1 MFCSTPHCREALSL
15 RSCER
20 RRMDTLS
27 ALVQGVLVAASPLN
41 LLYGFA
47 GVLLGTMVGVLPGL
61 GPAGAIALLLPLAL
75 HAPPLAYLIM
85 LFGIT
90 YGAQYGGSTTSI
102 LVNIPGEASPVLPC
116 LDGYAMAR
124 QGRAGPALGIAA
136 FGSFIGGT
144 LAILGVAFLAPALAE
159 LGLHFGP
166 PEYAALMLFGLTALV
181 YLAHGPM
188 DKALLMALSG
198 SLLASVGLDPVTGT
212 PRFTFDILI
221 LRDGIG
227 LTPVVIGLF
236 GVSEVLLNLE
246 AKTGEVFHHKVRGL
260 LPTAHDWH
268 ESAGPIARG
277 TLLGFVIGAIPGLNV
292 VIATFASYALEKK
305 LSKHPEKFGTGAIE
319 GVAGPE
325 TANNAASCSGWIPLL
340 SLGLPTGSVTSLIF
354 GALMIH
360 GLAPGPL
367 FIKNAPEVFWG
378 LLGSMYIGNVMLLV
392 LNLPLIGLWIKV
404 LGVRYHFLFQLIILF
419 SMIGAYT
426 VSGNLGDMII
436 AIIFGMIGYWMK
448 KFAYEPAPLVLG
460 LVIGSLLETAIRR
473 SMIMSRGSLAIFF
486 SRPIATVFIGLA
498 LLMLLSPL
506 LTRRHL
512 GHEIIEKLEE
522 N

>member
-1 MFCSTPHCREALSL
+1 
-15 RSCER
+15 
-20 RRMDTLS
+20 MDTLS
-27 ALVQGVLVAASPLN
+27 LLIQGVLTAASPEN
-41 LLYGFA
+41 LFYGFA
-47 GVLLGTMVGVLPGL
+47 GVLLGTLVGVLPGL

-75 HAPPLAYLIM
+75 HAPPLAYMIM

-102 LVNIPGEASPVLPC
+102 LVNIPGEASSVITC

-136 FGSFIGGT
+136 FGSFIGGIVALVG
-144 LAILGVAFLAPALAE
+144 LAYLAPALAE
-159 LGLHFGP
+159 FGLHFGP

-188 DKALLMALSG
+188 DKALLMALFG
-198 SLLASVGLDPVTGT
+198 ALLAGVGLDPVTGA
-212 PRFTFDILI
+212 PRFTFNFLV

-236 GVSEVLLNLE
+236 GVAEVLLNLD
-246 AKTGEVFHHKVRGL
+246 AKAGEVFQNRVRGL
-260 LPTAHDWH
+260 LPTAQDWK
-268 ESAGPIARG
+268 ESAAPIARG
-277 TLLGFVIGAIPGLNV
+277 SLVGFLVGAIPGLNV

-305 LSKHPEKFGTGAIE
+305 LSNHPEKFGHGTIA

-354 GALMIH
+354 GALMLH

-367 FIKNAPEVFWG
+367 FIQNSPQLFWG
-378 LLGSMYIGNVMLLV
+378 ILGSMVLGNAMLLI
-392 LNLPLIGLWIKV
+392 LNLPLIGLWIRV
-404 LGVRYHFLFQLIILF
+404 LRLPYFYLFPMIILF
-419 SMIGAYT
+419 SIIGAYT
-426 VSGNLGDMII
+426 VSANIGDVVIVI
-436 AIIFGMIGYWMK
+436 LFGLVGYLMK

-460 LVIGSLLETAIRR
+460 LVIGPLLETAIRR
-473 SMIMSRGSLAIFF
+473 SLIMSRGSAAIFF
-486 SRPIATVFIGLA
+486 NRPIAAVFMA
-498 LLMLLSPL
+498 LSLVMLLTPL
-506 LTRRHL
+506 LARRRV
-512 GHEIIEKLEE
+512 GHEIIEKLDES
-522 N
+522 

>member
-1 MFCSTPHCREALSL
+1 MLT
-15 RSCER
+15 
-20 RRMDTLS
+20 
-27 ALVQGVLVAASPLN
+27 AAAPEN

-47 GVLLGTMVGVLPGL
+47 GVLLGTLVGVLPGL

-75 HAPPLAYLIM
+75 HAPPLAYMIM

-102 LVNIPGEASPVLPC
+102 LVNIPGEASSVITC

-136 FGSFIGGT
+136 FGSFIGGMIALVG
-144 LAILGVAFLAPALAE
+144 LAYLAPALAE

-181 YLAHGPM
+181 YLAHGAM
-188 DKALLMALSG
+188 DKALLMALFG
-198 SLLASVGLDPVTGT
+198 VLLASVGLDPVSGAA
-212 PRFTFDILI
+212 RFTFNFLV

-236 GVSEVLLNLE
+236 GVSEVLLNLD
-246 AKTGEVFHHKVRGL
+246 AKASEVFQSKVRGL
-260 LPTAHDWH
+260 LPTAQDWR
-268 ESAGPIARG
+268 ESAAPIARG
-277 TLLGFVIGAIPGLNV
+277 SLLGFFIGAIPGLNV

-305 LSKHPEKFGTGAIE
+305 LSTTPEQFGKGAIA

-367 FIKNAPEVFWG
+367 FIQSSPQVFWG
-378 LLGSMYIGNVMLLV
+378 LLGSMIIGNAILLI
-392 LNLPLIGLWIKV
+392 LNLPLIGLWIRI
-404 LGVRYHFLFQLIILF
+404 LRLPYFYLFPLIVLF
-419 SMIGAYT
+419 SIIGAYT
-426 VSGNLGDMII
+426 VSGNIGDIFITIVFGLLG
-436 AIIFGMIGYWMK
+436 YLMK
-448 KFAYEPAPLVLG
+448 KFAYEPAPMVLG
-460 LVIGSLLETAIRR
+460 LVIGPLLESAIRR
-473 SMIMSRGSLAIFF
+473 SLIMSHGSAMIFF
-486 SRPIATVFIGLA
+486 TRPIAATFLALA

-506 LTRRHL
+506 LLRRRL
-512 GHEIIEKLEE
+512 GREIIEKLEE
-522 N
+522 S

>member
-1 MFCSTPHCREALSL
+1 M
-15 RSCER
+15 
-20 RRMDTLS
+20 
-27 ALVQGVLVAASPLN
+27 
-41 LLYGFA
+41 YGFA
-47 GVLLGTMVGVLPGL
+47 GVLLGTLVGVLPGL

-102 LVNIPGEASPVLPC
+102 LVNIPGEASSVITC

-144 LAILGVAFLAPALAE
+144 LSIFGLAFLAPALAE

-188 DKALLMALSG
+188 DKALLMALFG
-198 SLLASVGLDPVTGT
+198 SLLASVGLDPLTGT
-212 PRFTFDILI
+212 PRFTFDVLV
-221 LRDGIG
+221 LRDGVG

-236 GVSEVLLNLE
+236 GVAEVLLNLE
-246 AKTGEVFHHKVRGL
+246 AKAGEVFQNRVRGL
-260 LPTAHDWH
+260 LPTKQDWRD
-268 ESAGPIARG
+268 STAPIARG
-277 TLLGFVIGAIPGLNV
+277 TLLGFLIGAIPGLNV
-292 VIATFASYALEKK
+292 VIATFASYAIEKK
-305 LSKHPEKFGTGAIE
+305 LSKHPEKFGKGAIE

-367 FIKNAPEVFWG
+367 FIKNSPEVFWG
-378 LLGSMYIGNVMLLV
+378 LLGSMYIGNIMLLI
-392 LNLPLIGLWIKV
+392 LNLPLIGLWIRV
-404 LGVRYHFLFQLIILF
+404 LRLPYFFLFPLIILF
-419 SMIGAYT
+419 SIIGAHT
-426 VSGNLGDMII
+426 VSGNVGDVII
-436 AIIFGMIGYWMK
+436 MIIFGLVGFLMR
-448 KFAYEPAPLVLG
+448 KFSYEPAPMVLG
-460 LVIGSLLETAIRR
+460 LVIGPLLETAIRR
-473 SMIMSRGSLAIFF
+473 SLIMSRGSFMVFLN
-486 SRPIATVFIGLA
+486 RPIAATFMALA
-498 LLMLLSPL
+498 LFMLLSPL
-506 LTRRHL
+506 LTRRRL

-522 N
+522 NE

>member
-1 MFCSTPHCREALSL
+1 
-15 RSCER
+15 
-20 RRMDTLS
+20 MDTLS
-27 ALVQGVLVAASPLN
+27 ALAQGVLVAASPLN

-102 LVNIPGEASPVLPC
+102 LVNIPGEASSVITC

-221 LRDGIG
+221 LRDGVG

-246 AKTGEVFHHKVRGL
+246 AKAGEVFHQKVRGL
-260 LPTAHDWH
+260 LPTARDWRD
-268 ESAGPIARG
+268 SAGPIARG
-277 TLLGFVIGAIPGLNV
+277 SLLGFVIGAIPGLNV

-305 LSKHPEKFGTGAIE
+305 LSKHPEKFGTGVIE
-319 GVAGPE
+319 GIAGPE
-325 TANNAASCSGWIPLL
+325 TANNSASCSGWIPLL

-378 LLGSMYIGNVMLLV
+378 LLGSMYIGNLILLV

-404 LGVRYHFLFQLIILF
+404 LGVRYYFLFPLIILF

-426 VSGNLGDMII
+426 VSASLGDMII
-436 AIIFGMIGYWMK
+436 TIIFGMVGYLMR

-460 LVIGSLLETAIRR
+460 LVIGPLLETAIRR
-473 SMIMSRGSLAIFF
+473 SMIMSRGSFAIFF
-486 SRPIATVFIGLA
+486 SRPIAAVFIGLA

-506 LTRRHL
+506 LTRRRL

>member
-1 MFCSTPHCREALSL
+1 
-15 RSCER
+15 
-20 RRMDTLS
+20 MDTLNF
-27 ALVQGVLVAASPLN
+27 LLQGTLAAAAPVN

-47 GVLLGTMVGVLPGL
+47 GVLLGTLVGVLPGI

-102 LVNIPGEASPVLPC
+102 LVNIPGEASSVITC

-144 LAILGVAFLAPALAE
+144 LAIFGLAFLAPALAE

-181 YLAHGPM
+181 YLAHGAM
-188 DKALLMALSG
+188 DKALLMALFG
-198 SLLASVGLDPVTGT
+198 SVLASIGLDPLTGS
-212 PRFTFDILI
+212 PRFTFDILV
-221 LRDGIG
+221 LRDGVG

-246 AKTGEVFHHKVRGL
+246 AKAGEVFHNKVRGL
-260 LPTAHDWH
+260 LPTAQDWRD
-268 ESAGPIARG
+268 SAGPIARG
-277 TLLGFVIGAIPGLNV
+277 TLLGFFIGAIPGLNV
-292 VIATFASYALEKK
+292 VIATFASYAIEKK
-305 LSKHPEKFGTGAIE
+305 VSKHPEKFGKGAIE

-367 FIKNAPEVFWG
+367 FIKNSPEVFWG
-378 LLGSMYIGNVMLLV
+378 LLGSMVIGNAMLLI
-392 LNLPLIGLWIKV
+392 LNLPLIGLWIRV
-404 LGVRYHFLFQLIILF
+404 LRMPYFFLFPLIILF
-419 SMIGAYT
+419 SIVGAYT
-426 VSGNLGDMII
+426 VSGNVGDVAIT
-436 AIIFGMIGYWMK
+436 IIFGLVGFLMK
-448 KFAYEPAPLVLG
+448 KFAYEPAPMVLG
-460 LVIGSLLETAIRR
+460 LVIGPLLETAIRR
-473 SMIMSRGSLAIFF
+473 SLIMSRGSFTVFF
-486 SRPIATVFIGLA
+486 IRPIAATFMALA
-498 LLMLLSPL
+498 LFMLLSPL
-506 LTRRHL
+506 LTRRRL
-512 GHEIIEKLEE
+512 GHQIIEKLEE

>member
-1 MFCSTPHCREALSL
+1 MET
-15 RSCER
+15 
-20 RRMDTLS
+20 
-27 ALVQGVLVAASPLN
+27 LVALAQGALTAAAPLN
-41 LLYGFA
+41 LLYGFV
-47 GVLLGTMVGVLPGL
+47 GVLLGTLVGVLPGL

-102 LVNIPGEASPVLPC
+102 LVNIPGEASSVITC

-124 QGRAGPALGIAA
+124 QGRAGPALGMAA

-144 LAILGVAFLAPALAE
+144 LALFGVAFLAPALAE
-159 LGLHFGP
+159 FGLHFGP

-181 YLAHGPM
+181 YLAQGPM
-188 DKALLMALSG
+188 DKALLMALFG
-198 SLLASVGLDPVTGT
+198 ALLASIGLDPVSGT

-236 GVSEVLLNLE
+236 GVSEVLLNLD
-246 AKTGEVFHHKVRGL
+246 AKAGEVFHSKVLGL
-260 LPTAHDWH
+260 LPTAQDWRD
-268 ESAGPIARG
+268 STAPIARG
-277 TLLGFVIGAIPGLNV
+277 TLLGFFIGSIPGLNV

-305 LSKHPEKFGTGAIE
+305 LSKHPEKFGKGAIE

-340 SLGLPTGSVTSLIF
+340 SLGLPTGSVTALIF

-367 FIKNAPEVFWG
+367 FITNSPEVFWG
-378 LLGSMYIGNVMLLV
+378 LLGSMIIGNAILLV
-392 LNLPLIGLWIKV
+392 LNLPLIGLWIKI
-404 LGVRYHFLFQLIILF
+404 LRIPYYYLFPLIVLF
-419 SMIGAYT
+419 SIIGAYT
-426 VSGNLGDMII
+426 GSASIGDVVITIAFGFLG
-436 AIIFGMIGYWMK
+436 YLMK
-448 KFAYEPAPLVLG
+448 KFAYEAAPMVLG
-460 LVIGSLLETAIRR
+460 LVVGPLLETAIRR
-473 SMIMSRGSLAIFF
+473 SMIMSRGSAMIFF
-486 SRPIATVFIGLA
+486 NRPIAAVFMALA
-498 LLMLLSPL
+498 LFMLLSPL
-506 LTRRHL
+506 LTRRRL
-512 GHEIIEKLEE
+512 GHEIIEKLEDH
-522 N
+522 

>member
-1 MFCSTPHCREALSL
+1 M
-15 RSCER
+15 
-20 RRMDTLS
+20 
-27 ALVQGVLVAASPLN
+27 
-41 LLYGFA
+41 YGFA
-47 GVLLGTMVGVLPGL
+47 GVLLGPLVGVLPGL

-102 LVNIPGEASPVLPC
+102 LVNIPGEASSVITC

-144 LAILGVAFLAPALAE
+144 LSIFGLAFLAPALAE

-188 DKALLMALSG
+188 DKALLMALFG
-198 SLLASVGLDPVTGT
+198 SLLASVGLDPLTGT
-212 PRFTFDILI
+212 PRFTFDVLV
-221 LRDGIG
+221 LRDGVG

-236 GVSEVLLNLE
+236 GVAEVLLNLE
-246 AKTGEVFHHKVRGL
+246 AKAGEVFQNRVRGL
-260 LPTAHDWH
+260 LPTKQDWRD
-268 ESAGPIARG
+268 STAPIARG
-277 TLLGFVIGAIPGLNV
+277 TLLGFLIGAIPGLNV
-292 VIATFASYALEKK
+292 VIATFASYAIEKK
-305 LSKHPEKFGTGAIE
+305 LSKHPEKFGKGAIE

-367 FIKNAPEVFWG
+367 FIKKSPEVFWG
-378 LLGSMYIGNVMLLV
+378 LLGSMYIGNIMLLI
-392 LNLPLIGLWIKV
+392 LNLPLIGLWIRV
-404 LGVRYHFLFQLIILF
+404 LRLPYFFLFPLIILF
-419 SMIGAYT
+419 SIIGAHT
-426 VSGNLGDMII
+426 VSGNVGDVII
-436 AIIFGMIGYWMK
+436 MIIFGLVGFLMR
-448 KFAYEPAPLVLG
+448 KFSYEPAPMVLR
-460 LVIGSLLETAIRR
+460 LVIGPLVETAIRR
-473 SMIMSRGSLAIFF
+473 SLIMSRGSFMVFLN
-486 SRPIATVFIGLA
+486 RPIAATFMALA
-498 LLMLLSPL
+498 LFMLLSPL
-506 LTRRHL
+506 LTRRRL
-512 GHEIIEKLEE
+512 GHEIIEKVEGNEGTSTAISARTLRLF
-522 N
+522 

>member
-1 MFCSTPHCREALSL
+1 LETLNSL
-15 RSCER
+15 LQG
-20 RRMDTLS
+20 TLT
-27 ALVQGVLVAASPLN
+27 AAAPLN

-47 GVLLGTMVGVLPGL
+47 GVLLGTLVGVLPGL

-102 LVNIPGEASPVLPC
+102 LVNSPGEASSVITC

-144 LAILGVAFLAPALAE
+144 LSIFGLAFLAPALAE

-188 DKALLMALSG
+188 DKALLMALFG
-198 SLLASVGLDPVTGT
+198 SLLASVGLDPLTGT
-212 PRFTFDILI
+212 PRFTFDVLV
-221 LRDGIG
+221 LRDGVG

-236 GVSEVLLNLE
+236 GVAEVLLNLE
-246 AKTGEVFHHKVRGL
+246 AKAGEVFQNRVRGL
-260 LPTAHDWH
+260 LPTKQDWRD
-268 ESAGPIARG
+268 STAPIARG
-277 TLLGFVIGAIPGLNV
+277 TLLGFLIGAIPGLNV
-292 VIATFASYALEKK
+292 VIATFASYAIEKK
-305 LSKHPEKFGTGAIE
+305 LSKHPDKFGKGAIE

-367 FIKNAPEVFWG
+367 FIKNSPEVFWG
-378 LLGSMYIGNVMLLV
+378 LLGSMYIGNIMLLI
-392 LNLPLIGLWIKV
+392 LNLPLIGLWIRV
-404 LGVRYHFLFQLIILF
+404 LRLPYFFLFPLIILF
-419 SMIGAYT
+419 SIIGAYT
-426 VSGNLGDMII
+426 VSGNIGDVII
-436 AIIFGMIGYWMK
+436 MIIFGLVGFLMR
-448 KFAYEPAPLVLG
+448 KFTYEPAPMVLG
-460 LVIGSLLETAIRR
+460 LVIGPLLETAIRR
-473 SMIMSRGSLAIFF
+473 SLIMSRGSFMVFLN
-486 SRPIATVFIGLA
+486 RPIAATFMALA
-498 LLMLLSPL
+498 LFMLLSPL
-506 LTRRHL
+506 LTRRRL

-522 N
+522 NE

>member
-1 MFCSTPHCREALSL
+1 V
-15 RSCER
+15 
-20 RRMDTLS
+20 DTLN
-27 ALVQGVLVAASPLN
+27 ALAQGILLAAAPLN

-47 GVLLGTMVGVLPGL
+47 GVLLGTLVGVLPGL

-102 LVNIPGEASPVLPC
+102 LVNIPGEASSIITC

-144 LAILGVAFLAPALAE
+144 LAIFGVAYLAPVLAE
-159 LGLHFGP
+159 FGLHFGP

-188 DKALLMALSG
+188 DKALLMALLG
-198 SLLASVGLDPVTGT
+198 SLLASIGLDPVTGT
-212 PRFTFDILI
+212 PRFTFDILV

-246 AKTGEVFHHKVRGL
+246 AEAGEVFQSKVRGL
-260 LPTAHDWH
+260 LPTAQDWRD
-268 ESAGPIARG
+268 STAPIARG
-277 TLLGFVIGAIPGLNV
+277 TLLGFLIGSIPGLNV
-292 VIATFASYALEKK
+292 VIATFASYAVEKK
-305 LSKHPEKFGTGAIE
+305 LSKHPEQFGKGAIA

-367 FIKNAPEVFWG
+367 FIKNSPEVFWG
-378 LLGSMYIGNVMLLV
+378 LLGSMIIGNAILLV
-392 LNLPLIGLWIKV
+392 LNLPLIGLWIK
-404 LGVRYHFLFQLIILF
+404 FLRIPYYYLFPLIILF
-419 SMIGAYT
+419 SIIGSYT
-426 VSGNLGDMII
+426 VSENVGDVALTML
-436 AIIFGMIGYWMK
+436 FGLVGFLMK
-448 KFAYEPAPLVLG
+448 KFAYEPAPMVLG
-460 LVIGSLLETAIRR
+460 LVIGPLLETAIRR
-473 SMIMSRGSLAIFF
+473 SMIMSRGNAMIFF
-486 SRPIATVFIGLA
+486 DRPIAAVFMALA
-498 LLMLLSPL
+498 LFMLLSPL
-506 LTRRHL
+506 LTRRRL
-512 GHEIIEKLEE
+512 GHDLIDKLEE
-522 N
+522 I

>member
-1 MFCSTPHCREALSL
+1 MET
-15 RSCER
+15 
-20 RRMDTLS
+20 
-27 ALVQGVLVAASPLN
+27 LVALAQGALTAAAPLN
-41 LLYGFA
+41 LLYGFV
-47 GVLLGTMVGVLPGL
+47 GVLLGTLVGVLPGL

-102 LVNIPGEASPVLPC
+102 LVNIPGEASSVITC

-124 QGRAGPALGIAA
+124 QGRAGPALGMAA

-144 LAILGVAFLAPALAE
+144 LALFGVAFLAPALAE
-159 LGLHFGP
+159 FGLHFGP

-181 YLAHGPM
+181 YLAQGPM
-188 DKALLMALSG
+188 DKALLMALFG
-198 SLLASVGLDPVTGT
+198 ALLASIGLDPVSGT

-236 GVSEVLLNLE
+236 GVSEVLLNLD
-246 AKTGEVFHHKVRGL
+246 AKAGGVFHSKVLGL
-260 LPTAHDWH
+260 LPTAQDWRD
-268 ESAGPIARG
+268 STAPIARG
-277 TLLGFVIGAIPGLNV
+277 TLLGFFIGSIPGLNV

-305 LSKHPEKFGTGAIE
+305 LSKHPEKFGKGAIE

-340 SLGLPTGSVTSLIF
+340 SLGLPTGSVTALIF

-367 FIKNAPEVFWG
+367 FITNSPEVFWG
-378 LLGSMYIGNVMLLV
+378 LLGSMIIGNAILLV
-392 LNLPLIGLWIKV
+392 LNLPLIGLWIKI
-404 LGVRYHFLFQLIILF
+404 LRIPYYYLFPLIVLF
-419 SMIGAYT
+419 SIIGAYT
-426 VSGNLGDMII
+426 GSASIGDVVITIAFGFLG
-436 AIIFGMIGYWMK
+436 YLMK
-448 KFAYEPAPLVLG
+448 KFAYEAAPMVLG
-460 LVIGSLLETAIRR
+460 LVVGPLLETAIRR
-473 SMIMSRGSLAIFF
+473 SMIMSRGSAMIFF
-486 SRPIATVFIGLA
+486 NRPIAAVFMALA
-498 LLMLLSPL
+498 LFMLLSPL
-506 LTRRHL
+506 LTRRRL
-512 GHEIIEKLEE
+512 GHEIIEKLEDH
-522 N
+522 

>member
-1 MFCSTPHCREALSL
+1 
-15 RSCER
+15 
-20 RRMDTLS
+20 MDTLS
-27 ALVQGVLVAASPLN
+27 ALAQGVLVAASPLN

-102 LVNIPGEASPVLPC
+102 LVNIPGEASSVITC

-124 QGRAGPALGIAA
+124 QGRAGAALGIAA

-159 LGLHFGP
+159 FGLHFGP

-221 LRDGIG
+221 LRDGVG

-246 AKTGEVFHHKVRGL
+246 AKAGEVFHRKVRGL
-260 LPTAHDWH
+260 LPTAHDWRD
-268 ESAGPIARG
+268 SAGPIARG
-277 TLLGFVIGAIPGLNV
+277 SLLGFVIGAIPGLNV

-305 LSKHPEKFGTGAIE
+305 LSKYPEKFGTGAIE

-325 TANNAASCSGWIPLL
+325 TANNSASCSGWIPLL

-378 LLGSMYIGNVMLLV
+378 LLGSMYIGNLILLV

-404 LGVRYHFLFQLIILF
+404 LGVRYYFLFPLIILF

-426 VSGNLGDMII
+426 VSGSLGDMII
-436 AIIFGMIGYWMK
+436 TIIFGMVGYWMK

-460 LVIGSLLETAIRR
+460 LVIGPLLETAIRR
-473 SMIMSRGSLAIFF
+473 SMIMSRGSFAIFF
-486 SRPIATVFIGLA
+486 SRPIAAVFIGLA

-506 LTRRHL
+506 LTRRRL

>member
-1 MFCSTPHCREALSL
+1 
-15 RSCER
+15 
-20 RRMDTLS
+20 MDTLTS
-27 ALVQGVLVAASPLN
+27 LVQGALAAAAPEN
-41 LLYGFA
+41 LFYGFA
-47 GVLLGTMVGVLPGL
+47 GVLLGTLVGVLPGL

-102 LVNIPGEASPVLPC
+102 LVNIPGEASSVITC

-124 QGRAGPALGIAA
+124 QGRAGAALGMAA

-144 LAILGVAFLAPALAE
+144 LAIFGVAYLAPALAE

-181 YLAHGPM
+181 YLAHGAM
-188 DKALLMALSG
+188 DKALLMALFGVLLG
-198 SLLASVGLDPVTGT
+198 SIGLDPVTGT
-212 PRFTFDILI
+212 ARFTFDFLV
-221 LRDGIG
+221 LRDGVG

-246 AKTGEVFHHKVRGL
+246 AKAGDVFQSKVRGL
-260 LPTAHDWH
+260 LPTARDWRD
-268 ESAGPIARG
+268 STGPIARG
-277 TLLGFVIGAIPGLNV
+277 TLLGFLIGSIPGLNV

-305 LSKHPEKFGTGAIE
+305 VSKQPERFGKGAIE

-354 GALMIH
+354 GALMIQ

-367 FIKNAPEVFWG
+367 FIQNSPQIFWG
-378 LLGSMYIGNVMLLV
+378 LLGSMIIGNAMLLI
-392 LNLPLIGLWIKV
+392 LNLPLIGLWIKI
-404 LGVRYHFLFQLIILF
+404 LRLPYFYLFPLIVLF
-419 SMIGAYT
+419 SIIGSYT
-426 VSGNLGDMII
+426 VSGNIGDVFITI
-436 AIIFGMIGYWMK
+436 LFGVVGYLMK
-448 KFAYEPAPLVLG
+448 KFAYEPAPMVLG
-460 LVIGSLLETAIRR
+460 LVIGPLLESAIRR
-473 SMIMSRGSLAIFF
+473 SLIMSRGSAMIFF
-486 SRPIATVFIGLA
+486 NRPIAAAFMALA
-498 LLMLLSPL
+498 LFMLLSPL
-506 LTRRHL
+506 VMRRRL
-512 GHEIIEKLEE
+512 GHGIIEQLEE

>member
-1 MFCSTPHCREALSL
+1 M
-15 RSCER
+15 
-20 RRMDTLS
+20 
-27 ALVQGVLVAASPLN
+27 
-41 LLYGFA
+41 LYGFA
-47 GVLLGTMVGVLPGL
+47 GVLLGTLVGVLPGL

-102 LVNIPGEASPVLPC
+102 LVNIPGEASSVITC

-144 LAILGVAFLAPALAE
+144 LAIFGLAFLAPALAE

-188 DKALLMALSG
+188 DKALLMVLFG
-198 SLLASVGLDPVTGT
+198 SLLASVGLDPLTGT

-221 LRDGIG
+221 LRDGVG

-236 GVSEVLLNLE
+236 GVSEVFLNLE
-246 AKTGEVFHHKVRGL
+246 AKAGEVFQNKVRGL
-260 LPTAHDWH
+260 LPSAQDWRDSTA
-268 ESAGPIARG
+268 PIARG
-277 TLLGFVIGAIPGLNV
+277 TLLGFLIGAIPGLNV
-292 VIATFASYALEKK
+292 VIATFASYAIEKK
-305 LSKHPEKFGTGAIE
+305 ISKHPEKFGKGAIE

-367 FIKNAPEVFWG
+367 FIKNSPEVFWG
-378 LLGSMYIGNVMLLV
+378 LLGSMVIGNAMLLI
-392 LNLPLIGLWIKV
+392 LNLPLIGLWIRV
-404 LGVRYHFLFQLIILF
+404 LRLPYFFLFPLIILF
-419 SMIGAYT
+419 SIIGAYT
-426 VSGNLGDMII
+426 VSGNVGEVVIT
-436 AIIFGMIGYWMK
+436 IIFGLIGFLMK
-448 KFAYEPAPLVLG
+448 KFAYEPAPMVLG
-460 LVIGSLLETAIRR
+460 LVIGPLLETAIRR
-473 SMIMSRGSLAIFF
+473 SLIMSRGSFAVFLN
-486 SRPIATVFIGLA
+486 RPIAAAFMILA
-498 LLMLLSPL
+498 LFMLLSPL
-506 LTRRHL
+506 LTRRRL

-522 N
+522 I

>member
-1 MFCSTPHCREALSL
+1 L
-15 RSCER
+15 
-20 RRMDTLS
+20 DTLNF
-27 ALVQGVLVAASPLN
+27 LLQGTLTAAAPLN

-47 GVLLGTMVGVLPGL
+47 GVLLGTLVGVLPGL

-102 LVNIPGEASPVLPC
+102 LVNIPGEASSVITC

-144 LAILGVAFLAPALAE
+144 LAIFGLAFLAPALAE

-188 DKALLMALSG
+188 DKALLMVLFG
-198 SLLASVGLDPVTGT
+198 SLLASVGLDPLTGT

-221 LRDGIG
+221 LRDGVG

-236 GVSEVLLNLE
+236 GVSEVFLNLE
-246 AKTGEVFHHKVRGL
+246 AKAGEVFQNKVRGL
-260 LPTAHDWH
+260 LPSAQDWRDSTA
-268 ESAGPIARG
+268 PIARG
-277 TLLGFVIGAIPGLNV
+277 TLLGFLIGAIPGLNV
-292 VIATFASYALEKK
+292 VIATFASYAIEKK
-305 LSKHPEKFGTGAIE
+305 ISKHPEKFGKGAIE

-367 FIKNAPEVFWG
+367 FIKNSPEVFWG
-378 LLGSMYIGNVMLLV
+378 LLGSMVIGNAMLLI
-392 LNLPLIGLWIKV
+392 LNLPLIGLWIRV
-404 LGVRYHFLFQLIILF
+404 LRLPYFFLFPLIILF
-419 SMIGAYT
+419 SIIGAYT
-426 VSGNLGDMII
+426 VSGNVGEVVIT
-436 AIIFGMIGYWMK
+436 IIFGLIGFLMK
-448 KFAYEPAPLVLG
+448 KFAYEPAPMVLG
-460 LVIGSLLETAIRR
+460 LVIGPLLETAIRR
-473 SMIMSRGSLAIFF
+473 SLIMSRGSFAVFLN
-486 SRPIATVFIGLA
+486 RPIAAAFMILA
-498 LLMLLSPL
+498 LFMLLSPL
-506 LTRRHL
+506 LTRRRL

-522 N
+522 I

>member
-1 MFCSTPHCREALSL
+1 LE
-15 RSCER
+15 
-20 RRMDTLS
+20 TLNF
-27 ALVQGVLVAASPLN
+27 LVQGILTAASPLH

-47 GVLLGTMVGVLPGL
+47 GVLLGTLVGVLPGL

-102 LVNIPGEASPVLPC
+102 LVNIPGEASSVITC

-144 LAILGVAFLAPALAE
+144 LALFGLAYLAPALAE
-159 LGLHFGP
+159 FGLHFGP

-188 DKALLMALSG
+188 DKALLMALFG
-198 SLLASVGLDPVTGT
+198 SLLAGVGLDPVTGT
-212 PRFTFDILI
+212 PRFTFDILV
-221 LRDGIG
+221 LRDGVG

-236 GVSEVLLNLE
+236 GVSEVLLNLD
-246 AKTGEVFHHKVRGL
+246 AKSGDVFQKKVKGL
-260 LPTAHDWH
+260 LPTSQDWQD
-268 ESAGPIARG
+268 SLAPIARG
-277 TLLGFVIGAIPGLNV
+277 TLLGFLIGAIPGLNV
-292 VIATFASYALEKK
+292 VIATFASYAVEKK
-305 LSKHPEKFGTGAIE
+305 LSQHPEKFGNGAIE

-367 FIKNAPEVFWG
+367 FIKNSPEVFWG

-404 LGVRYHFLFQLIILF
+404 LTVPYFFLFPTIILF
-419 SMIGAYT
+419 SIIGAFT
-426 VSGNLGDMII
+426 VSGNSGDVVIT
-436 AIIFGMIGYWMK
+436 IIFGFVGFLMR

-460 LVIGSLLETAIRR
+460 LVIGPLLETAIRR
-473 SMIMSRGSLAIFF
+473 SMIMSRGSFAIFF
-486 SRPIATVFIGLA
+486 NRPIAAVFVALA
-498 LLMLLSPL
+498 LLMLLSPI
-506 LTRRHL
+506 LTRRRL
-512 GHEIIEKLEE
+512 GHEIIKKLEK

>member
-1 MFCSTPHCREALSL
+1 
-15 RSCER
+15 
-20 RRMDTLS
+20 MDTLS
-27 ALVQGVLVAASPLN
+27 SLAQGVLVAASPLN

-102 LVNIPGEASPVLPC
+102 LVNIPGEASSVITC

-221 LRDGIG
+221 LRDGVG

-246 AKTGEVFHHKVRGL
+246 AKAGEVFHQKVRGL
-260 LPTAHDWH
+260 LPTAHDWRD
-268 ESAGPIARG
+268 SAGPIARG
-277 TLLGFVIGAIPGLNV
+277 SLLGFIIGAIPGLNV

-305 LSKHPEKFGTGAIE
+305 LSTHPEKFGTGVIE
-319 GVAGPE
+319 GIAGPE
-325 TANNAASCSGWIPLL
+325 TANNSASCSGWIPLL

-378 LLGSMYIGNVMLLV
+378 LLGSMYIGNLILLV

-404 LGVRYHFLFQLIILF
+404 LGVRYYFLFPLIILF

-426 VSGNLGDMII
+426 VSGSFGDMII
-436 AIIFGMIGYWMK
+436 TIIFGMVGFLMR

-460 LVIGSLLETAIRR
+460 LVIGPLLETAIRR
-473 SMIMSRGSLAIFF
+473 SMIMSRGSFAIFF
-486 SRPIATVFIGLA
+486 SRPIAAVFIGLA

-506 LTRRHL
+506 LTRRRL
-512 GHEIIEKLEE
+512 GHEIIEKLEK